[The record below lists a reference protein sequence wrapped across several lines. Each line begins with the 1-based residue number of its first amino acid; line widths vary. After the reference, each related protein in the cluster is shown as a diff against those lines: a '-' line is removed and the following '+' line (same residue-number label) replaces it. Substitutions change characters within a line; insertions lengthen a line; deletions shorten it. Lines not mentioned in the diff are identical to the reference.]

1 MFKGASPRATD
12 GPDNPFNIAARRK
25 ERKLSAAAASA
36 TAAPRVK

>member
-12 GPDNPFNIAARRK
+12 GPDNPFNIAALRK
-25 ERKLSAAAASA
+25 ERKLSAAASV